1 MVNKVCVYCASSD
14 QAHPVYSAAARRLGE
29 LLAEDG
35 IELVYGGGA
44 RGSMGAV
51 ANGAL
56 SRGGRVTGILPKFM
70 DDLEWGHPSITDLQ
84 LVEDMHERKHQMLTQ
99 SEAVVA
105 LPGGAGTFEELFEA
119 ISFKKLALFLGP
131 IILLNTRGFYDP
143 CAALLEKSVT
153 ERFMGD
159 VHNDIWT
166 MVDTPEDVIPA
177 IHASPT
183 WTESHRE
190 HAVVKPDE

>member
-14 QAHPVYSAAARRLGE
+14 QAHPDYYAAARRLGE